1 MLPEAAESTPE
12 MEGILEIRD
21 GCNTPEQLL
30 RSLAFARYLKIGD
43 YTLCLTNGLSRHAG
57 ILP

>member
-1 MLPEAAESTPE
+1 
-12 MEGILEIRD
+12 MEGILEIRG

-43 YTLCLTNGLSRHAG
+43 YTLCLTNGLSRHVR